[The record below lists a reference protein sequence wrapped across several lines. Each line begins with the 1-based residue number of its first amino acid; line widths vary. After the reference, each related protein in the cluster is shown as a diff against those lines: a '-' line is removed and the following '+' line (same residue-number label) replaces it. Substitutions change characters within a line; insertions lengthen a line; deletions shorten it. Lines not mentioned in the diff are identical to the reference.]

1 MGVTISE
8 LIVGPA
14 DLYHKW
20 YTDPYLEP
28 ATPNDVIP
36 VGWVN
41 LGGTMDGINLTIAQ
55 SFEQIRADQVVDNL
69 LSVPN
74 ERTFN
79 IETNLLQ
86 ATLESF
92 RRVNNG
98 GSITTGVGFRKF
110 EPIVDLVNDDV
121 LYSSIIVR
129 GRAPVTGKKRDIIV
143 RRTLVT
149 DDVEFTYVKAG
160 AQVLAMTQTA
170 HYVSQSIAPFA
181 IVDAA

>member
-14 DLYHKW
+14 DIYHKW
-20 YTDPYLEP
+20 YTDPALEP
-28 ATPNDVIP
+28 ATPLDAVP

-55 SFEQIRADQVVDNL
+55 SFEQIRADQIVDVL

-79 IETNLLQ
+79 VETNLLQ
-86 ATLESF
+86 ATLASF
-92 RRVNNG
+92 KRVSNG
-98 GSITTGVGFRKF
+98 GTITSGLGFKKF

-121 LYSSIIVR
+121 MYSSIIVR
-129 GRAPVTGKKRDIIV
+129 GRGADTGKKRDVIV

-149 DDVEFTYVKAG
+149 DDVEFSYQKAG
-160 AQVLAMTQTA
+160 AKVLAMTQTA
-170 HYVSQSIAPFA
+170 HYVGPGIAPFA